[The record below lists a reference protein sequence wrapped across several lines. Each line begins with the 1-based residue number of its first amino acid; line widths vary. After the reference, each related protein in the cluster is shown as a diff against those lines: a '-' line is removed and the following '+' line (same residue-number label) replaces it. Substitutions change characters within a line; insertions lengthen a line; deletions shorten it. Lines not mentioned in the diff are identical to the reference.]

1 MRLLSIGLL
10 MKHGMKVTLL
20 LFSWLLAPL
29 ISLGQVSE
37 NIDILEEVIVY
48 GSKLDETPVEVTD
61 SVARVSGDRLD
72 QKQLRSAGDVFRLL
86 GNVRAPQFSD
96 GGFVIRG
103 INSQSPDAEN
113 ISGQQAPLSSIFVDG
128 VALTQQASFR
138 GPQGLW
144 DVESLE
150 VFRGP
155 QSTLQGKNSL
165 AGAVVLKTKDPEFT
179 RGGSLRTTYGEYN
192 QKEVALM
199 LNAPL
204 SDEWAVRFTYENR
217 ERDSFVDAPNLRQF
231 QRYEDFNTSTS
242 RQFRAKLL
250 FEPATIP
257 LRSLFTYSYSDISP
271 TNNDVFGPSGPRIQA
286 GPGVSVTSVD
296 SFFDRRWLSNFPNQ
310 QVRETGTHTFAWE
323 NKYEL
328 SDTLKITS
336 LTTYIDTALDIG
348 TIGGGFVRDENQS
361 DLTQEIRLNWDDSWG
376 KSVLGIYGSL
386 QEADSTLSTDSRRA
400 NAALFGQVDYGLT
413 DSLYLIAGGR
423 LNYDDFEFKTNQR
436 PDGIS
441 TEDARFL
448 PKIGGRYEFS
458 DTHTLGFV
466 FQQGFQSGGT
476 GVQLN
481 GDTFVFDPS
490 LTNNFE
496 IPWRQSFFGERLKVS
511 ANAFYTDWKDQQV
524 VVRELDNTFQIDERV
539 INAADSSLY
548 GSELELEY
556 EHSDSLRFFGSVG
569 LLVTRYDNFSFQ
581 VPPVQKLPT
590 ELDFSGYDFPESPN
604 FTFSFGASYR
614 HDSGFFLNADL
625 AYAGSSFSPVLFAPL
640 ASGLPGSSIQ
650 VPQDNS
656 VEVDSSF
663 TVNLTMG
670 YEAEDWNIAVFAQN
684 LFGNDSIVGQVPQA
698 VNGVNGIEFQDG
710 FFATVTPPQFFGM
723 SLEYSF

>member
-1 MRLLSIGLL
+1 MLSIGLL

-257 LRSLFTYSYSDISP
+257 LRSLFTYSYSDISCLLY
-271 TNNDVFGPSGPRIQA
+271 
-286 GPGVSVTSVD
+286 TSD
-296 SFFDRRWLSNFPNQ
+296 
-310 QVRETGTHTFAWE
+310 
-323 NKYEL
+323 
-328 SDTLKITS
+328 
-336 LTTYIDTALDIG
+336 
-348 TIGGGFVRDENQS
+348 
-361 DLTQEIRLNWDDSWG
+361 
-376 KSVLGIYGSL
+376 
-386 QEADSTLSTDSRRA
+386 
-400 NAALFGQVDYGLT
+400 
-413 DSLYLIAGGR
+413 
-423 LNYDDFEFKTNQR
+423 
-436 PDGIS
+436 
-441 TEDARFL
+441 
-448 PKIGGRYEFS
+448 
-458 DTHTLGFV
+458 
-466 FQQGFQSGGT
+466 
-476 GVQLN
+476 
-481 GDTFVFDPS
+481 
-490 LTNNFE
+490 
-496 IPWRQSFFGERLKVS
+496 
-511 ANAFYTDWKDQQV
+511 
-524 VVRELDNTFQIDERV
+524 
-539 INAADSSLY
+539 AAD
-548 GSELELEY
+548 E
-556 EHSDSLRFFGSVG
+556 
-569 LLVTRYDNFSFQ
+569 
-581 VPPVQKLPT
+581 
-590 ELDFSGYDFPESPN
+590 
-604 FTFSFGASYR
+604 
-614 HDSGFFLNADL
+614 
-625 AYAGSSFSPVLFAPL
+625 
-640 ASGLPGSSIQ
+640 
-650 VPQDNS
+650 
-656 VEVDSSF
+656 
-663 TVNLTMG
+663 
-670 YEAEDWNIAVFAQN
+670 
-684 LFGNDSIVGQVPQA
+684 
-698 VNGVNGIEFQDG
+698 
-710 FFATVTPPQFFGM
+710 
-723 SLEYSF
+723 